1 MPSPTP
7 MQSQSH
13 SQSHS
18 QSPAQ
23 TQAASSV
30 QRHVVRRDSAQGEVS
45 IDVRVDVRV
54 DVRAN
59 SARHAPQLVLLP
71 SLGRDSDDFDVIA
84 SALAD
89 GGYRVL
95 RPAPRGMAG
104 SRGPLQDI
112 TLWDLADDV
121 AAVIEADR
129 ALCVSEASVSEASA
143 SQASAIPAVVA
154 GHAYGNWVARCL
166 AVRHPALLRG
176 VALLAA
182 GHRGATPPAIREAI
196 SHSFDTSLPQAQR
209 LQALQFAFF
218 APGHDASVWLEGW
231 YPALALVQ
239 RAAAAAV
246 PQEAFWHAG
255 TLPVLDVQALQDVL
269 APGGEHIGKTTIHP
283 LQDCMQGRLTHVLI
297 DQAGHAL
304 IPEQPQA
311 VVQALL
317 RWMAGLP
324 TEVVAR

>member
-1 MPSPTP
+1 MPSPTQ
-7 MQSQSH
+7 MQSH
-13 SQSHS
+13 
-18 QSPAQ
+18 SPAQ
-23 TQAASSV
+23 TPAVSSV

-54 DVRAN
+54 DVHVD

-129 ALCVSEASVSEASA
+129 GLCASEASA
-143 SQASAIPAVVA
+143 REASAIPAVVA

-196 SHSFDTSLPQAQR
+196 SHSFDTSLPQTQR

-283 LQDCMQGRLTHVLI
+283 LQDCMQERLTHVLI
-297 DQAGHAL
+297 DRAGHAL

-317 RWMAGLP
+317 RWMADLP
-324 TEVVAR
+324 TQAVAR

>member
-1 MPSPTP
+1 MPSPTQ
-7 MQSQSH
+7 MQSQSQSH
-13 SQSHS
+13 SHA
-18 QSPAQ
+18 PAQ
-23 TQAASSV
+23 TPAVSSV

-129 ALCVSEASVSEASA
+129 GLCVSE
-143 SQASAIPAVVA
+143 ASAIPAVVA

-218 APGHDASVWLEGW
+218 APGHDASDWLEGW

-317 RWMAGLP
+317 RWMADLP
-324 TEVVAR
+324 TQAVAR

>member
-7 MQSQSH
+7 MQSQS
-13 SQSHS
+13 QSHL

-23 TQAASSV
+23 MQAASSV

-129 ALCVSEASVSEASA
+129 SLCVSE
-143 SQASAIPAVVA
+143 ASAIPAVVA

-269 APGGEHIGKTTIHP
+269 APGGEHIGKTTMHP

-317 RWMAGLP
+317 QWMAGLP
-324 TEVVAR
+324 TEVAR

>member
-1 MPSPTP
+1 MSLPT
-7 MQSQSH
+7 H
-13 SQSHS
+13 
-18 QSPAQ
+18 
-23 TQAASSV
+23 AAGSM

-45 IDVRVDVRV
+45 IDVRVDG
-54 DVRAN
+54 
-59 SARHAPQLVLLP
+59 ARHAPQLVLLP

-84 SALAD
+84 AALAD

-129 ALCVSEASVSEASA
+129 GLCASEISASEISASEASA
-143 SQASAIPAVVA
+143 SEANVTPAVVA

-166 AVRHPALLRG
+166 ALRHPALLRG

-269 APGGEHIGKTTIHP
+269 APGGEHIGKTTTHP
-283 LQDCMQGRLTHVLI
+283 LQPYMEGRLTHVLI

-317 RWMAGLP
+317 QWMAGLP
-324 TEVVAR
+324 THAVTR

>member
-1 MPSPTP
+1 M
-7 MQSQSH
+7 
-13 SQSHS
+13 
-18 QSPAQ
+18 
-23 TQAASSV
+23 

-45 IDVRVDVRV
+45 IDVRIDG
-54 DVRAN
+54 
-59 SARHAPQLVLLP
+59 ARHAPQLVLLP

-84 SALAD
+84 AALAG

-129 ALCVSEASVSEASA
+129 ALCISEASA
-143 SQASAIPAVVA
+143 SEVSTSEASASHANVIPAVVA

-166 AVRHPALLRG
+166 AVRHPRLLRG

-182 GHRGATPPAIREAI
+182 GHRGATPAAIREAI

-269 APGGEHIGKTTIHP
+269 APGGEHIGKTTTHP
-283 LQDCMQGRLTHVLI
+283 LQPYMEGRLTHVLI

-317 RWMAGLP
+317 QWMAGLP
-324 TEVVAR
+324 THVEAR

>member
-1 MPSPTP
+1 MSLP
-7 MQSQSH
+7 
-13 SQSHS
+13 
-18 QSPAQ
+18 
-23 TQAASSV
+23 TQAAGSM

-45 IDVRVDVRV
+45 IDVRV
-54 DVRAN
+54 N
-59 SARHAPQLVLLP
+59 GARHAPQLVLLP

-84 SALAD
+84 AALAN

-129 ALCVSEASVSEASA
+129 GLCASEASA
-143 SQASAIPAVVA
+143 SEASVTPAVVA

-166 AVRHPALLRG
+166 ALRHPALLRG

-269 APGGEHIGKTTIHP
+269 APGGEHIGKTTTHP
-283 LQDCMQGRLTHVLI
+283 LQPYMEGRLTHVLI

-317 RWMAGLP
+317 QWMAGLP
-324 TEVVAR
+324 SHAVAR

>member
-1 MPSPTP
+1 MPSPTQ
-7 MQSQSH
+7 MQSQSQSH
-13 SQSHS
+13 SHA
-18 QSPAQ
+18 PAQ
-23 TQAASSV
+23 TPAVSSV

-129 ALCVSEASVSEASA
+129 GLCASE
-143 SQASAIPAVVA
+143 ASAIPAVVA

-317 RWMAGLP
+317 RWMADLP
-324 TEVVAR
+324 TQAVAR

>member
-13 SQSHS
+13 S
-18 QSPAQ
+18 PAQ
-23 TQAASSV
+23 TQAVSSV

-54 DVRAN
+54 DVHVN
-59 SARHAPQLVLLP
+59 GARHAPQLVLLP

-84 SALAD
+84 RALAD

-129 ALCVSEASVSEASA
+129 ALCVSEASVSE
-143 SQASAIPAVVA
+143 ASAIPAVVA

-283 LQDCMQGRLTHVLI
+283 LQDCMQERLTHVLI

-317 RWMAGLP
+317 RWMADLP
-324 TEVVAR
+324 TQPVAR

>member
-1 MPSPTP
+1 MSSPT
-7 MQSQSH
+7 
-13 SQSHS
+13 
-18 QSPAQ
+18 
-23 TQAASSV
+23 QATGSM

-45 IDVRVDVRV
+45 IDVRIDG
-54 DVRAN
+54 
-59 SARHAPQLVLLP
+59 ARHAPQLVLLP

-104 SRGPLQDI
+104 SRGPLQGI

-129 ALCVSEASVSEASA
+129 SLCVSEAST
-143 SQASAIPAVVA
+143 IPAVVA

-166 AVRHPALLRG
+166 ALRHPALLRG

-269 APGGEHIGKTTIHP
+269 APGGEHIGKTTTHP
-283 LQDCMQGRLTHVLI
+283 LQPYMEGRLTHVLI

-317 RWMAGLP
+317 QWMAGLP
-324 TEVVAR
+324 THVEAR

>member
-1 MPSPTP
+1 
-7 MQSQSH
+7 
-13 SQSHS
+13 
-18 QSPAQ
+18 
-23 TQAASSV
+23 
-30 QRHVVRRDSAQGEVS
+30 
-45 IDVRVDVRV
+45 
-54 DVRAN
+54 
-59 SARHAPQLVLLP
+59 
-71 SLGRDSDDFDVIA
+71 
-84 SALAD
+84 
-89 GGYRVL
+89 
-95 RPAPRGMAG
+95 
-104 SRGPLQDI
+104 
-112 TLWDLADDV
+112 
-121 AAVIEADR
+121 
-129 ALCVSEASVSEASA
+129 
-143 SQASAIPAVVA
+143 
-154 GHAYGNWVARCL
+154 VARCL

-269 APGGEHIGKTTIHP
+269 APGGEHIGKTTMHP

>member
-1 MPSPTP
+1 MPSPTQ
-7 MQSQSH
+7 MQSQSQSH
-13 SQSHS
+13 SHA
-18 QSPAQ
+18 PAQ
-23 TQAASSV
+23 TPAVSSV
-30 QRHVVRRDSAQGEVS
+30 QRHVERRDSAQGEVS

-129 ALCVSEASVSEASA
+129 GLCVSE
-143 SQASAIPAVVA
+143 ASAIPAVVA

-269 APGGEHIGKTTIHP
+269 APGGEHIGKTTMHP

-317 RWMAGLP
+317 RWMADLP
-324 TEVVAR
+324 TQAVAR

>member
-1 MPSPTP
+1 M
-7 MQSQSH
+7 
-13 SQSHS
+13 
-18 QSPAQ
+18 
-23 TQAASSV
+23 

-45 IDVRVDVRV
+45 IDVRIDG
-54 DVRAN
+54 
-59 SARHAPQLVLLP
+59 ARHAPQLVLLP

-84 SALAD
+84 AALAG

-129 ALCVSEASVSEASA
+129 ALCISEASA
-143 SQASAIPAVVA
+143 SEASASEVSTSEASASHANVIPAVVA

-166 AVRHPALLRG
+166 AVRHPHLLRG

-182 GHRGATPPAIREAI
+182 GHRGATPAAIREVI

-269 APGGEHIGKTTIHP
+269 APGGEHIGKTTTHP
-283 LQDCMQGRLTHVLI
+283 LQPYMEGRLTHVLI

-317 RWMAGLP
+317 QWMAGLP
-324 TEVVAR
+324 THVEAR